1 MFMSAQKK
9 ALHPRRVMLRRILM
23 LAVMG
28 AIHQVFHPGEALL
41 LYAIV
46 ALFLLLPVS
55 FLPRRLLAT
64 WGIPLGLMLL
74 IVGGL
79 YGGIAEIPGAFLLG
93 YALASADLPRRW
105 DHVGSRVLAV
115 LGGLVV
121 ASGLMVY
128 KQSTLGVEELF
139 SPLVSL
145 TGLVLAT
152 TYCTLTIALMST
164 SARTLLIKMFSPLGR
179 MALTNYITATALF
192 HAAKL
197 LPFVEQN
204 TNTAVKDRFW
214 LMLMGLVIVMLA
226 LQAIISAWW
235 LRHHSYGPLEKLWRL
250 ATWKGEP
257 STPQFDQTPAEKSEA
272 S

>member
-79 YGGIAEIPGAFLLG
+79 YGGIAEIPGA
-93 YALASADLPRRW
+93 
-105 DHVGSRVLAV
+105 
-115 LGGLVV
+115 
-121 ASGLMVY
+121 
-128 KQSTLGVEELF
+128 
-139 SPLVSL
+139 
-145 TGLVLAT
+145 
-152 TYCTLTIALMST
+152 
-164 SARTLLIKMFSPLGR
+164 
-179 MALTNYITATALF
+179 
-192 HAAKL
+192 
-197 LPFVEQN
+197 
-204 TNTAVKDRFW
+204 
-214 LMLMGLVIVMLA
+214 
-226 LQAIISAWW
+226 
-235 LRHHSYGPLEKLWRL
+235 
-250 ATWKGEP
+250 
-257 STPQFDQTPAEKSEA
+257 
-272 S
+272 